1 MFLSLKHS
9 NEVPAAMFQ
18 ITAIKKAQGQTAWP
32 GSSWPIPDTWT
43 TDFTNKWEPKT
54 CNKWFFP
61 RKARQSGLNSMSWW
75 NRWRWPEEKW
85 PRDKHG
91 LDRASKRE
99 IDVKKREENA
109 IDTPGRTWSTPPPP
123 PPSGHHQHHHRRGH
137 LHCARWVYLT
147 CSSNHNPRS
156 VHRYQ

>member
-18 ITAIKKAQGQTAWP
+18 ITAIKKAQGQTDWP

-43 TDFTNKWEPKT
+43 SDFTNKWEPKT

-99 IDVKKREENA
+99 IDVKKRECHWH
-109 IDTPGRTWSTPPPP
+109 TWPNLVDPTTSPTLRPPPTS
-123 PPSGHHQHHHRRGH
+123 PSERTPT
-137 LHCARWVYLT
+137 L
-147 CSSNHNPRS
+147 CSVSLLNLFVQS
-156 VHRYQ
+156 